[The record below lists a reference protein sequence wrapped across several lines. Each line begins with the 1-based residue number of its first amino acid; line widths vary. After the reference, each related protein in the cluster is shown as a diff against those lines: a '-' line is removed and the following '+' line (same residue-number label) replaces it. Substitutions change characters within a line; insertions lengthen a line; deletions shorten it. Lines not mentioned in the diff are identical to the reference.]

1 GFSEDLLVV
10 DLDIEDVFRTRLHDP
25 RRRKERHQA
34 KEAGGAPIFVS
45 AAPRRTSR
53 HSGNDATAPASP
65 DGALGPTARSEQLVS
80 PVEEAYQALV
90 LGVGDYVRKNGFR
103 DAVIA
108 LSGGIDSAL
117 TATIAVDALGKEHVW
132 GVLMPSPYSSQ
143 GSRDDAHALAEHLVI
158 RALHLPIT
166 DCFVVMLC
174 TL

>member
-1 GFSEDLLVV
+1 TTAGAELLLNISASPYYMGKQSARERMLATRAADSGAIVAYLNLVGGQDELVFDGRSVIFNQGGDLLARAKGFSEDLLVV

-80 PVEEAYQALV
+80 PVEEA
-90 LGVGDYVRKNGFR
+90 
-103 DAVIA
+103 
-108 LSGGIDSAL
+108 
-117 TATIAVDALGKEHVW
+117 
-132 GVLMPSPYSSQ
+132 
-143 GSRDDAHALAEHLVI
+143 
-158 RALHLPIT
+158 
-166 DCFVVMLC
+166 
-174 TL
+174 